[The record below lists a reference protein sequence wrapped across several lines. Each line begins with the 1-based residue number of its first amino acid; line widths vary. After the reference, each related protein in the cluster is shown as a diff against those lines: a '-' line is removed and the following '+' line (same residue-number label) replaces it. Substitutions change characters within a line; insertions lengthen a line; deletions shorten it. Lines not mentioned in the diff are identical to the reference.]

1 MKSNVKPGDTFEYCF
16 TVQADDVARFKG
28 EVVHPVCSTFTLAR
42 EIEWTTRQ
50 FVLRMRDEDE
60 EGVGTFLSIDHQGP
74 AFVGEEVRIVAQ
86 VESLTGNELICTYTA
101 STDKRLVAAGKTGQ
115 KILKREKLKKLF
127 TQKPVL

>member
-1 MKSNVKPGDTFEYCF
+1 MKSNVKPGDVHEYRF

-42 EIEWTTRQ
+42 EIEWATRQ

-74 AFVGEEVRIVAQ
+74 AFVGEEVCITAR
-86 VESLTGNELICTYTA
+86 VESLAGNELICTYTA
-101 STDKRLVAAGKTGQ
+101 STNKRLVATGKTGQ

-127 TQKPVL
+127 TQTPAV

>member
-1 MKSNVKPGDTFEYCF
+1 MKSNVKPGDVHEYSF

-28 EVVHPVCSTFTLAR
+28 EIVHPVCSTFTLAR

-60 EGVGTFLSIDHQGP
+60 EGVGTFLSINHQAP

-86 VESLTGNELICTYTA
+86 VESLVGNELICTYTA
-101 STDKRLVAAGKTGQ
+101 TTDKRLVATGKTGQ
-115 KILKREKLKKLF
+115 KILKKEI
-127 TQKPVL
+127 

>member
-1 MKSNVKPGDTFEYCF
+1 MKSNVKPGDLVEYRF
-16 TVQADDVARFKG
+16 IVKPDDVARFKG
-28 EVVHPVCSTFTLAR
+28 EIVHPVCSTFTLAR

-74 AFVGEEVRIVAQ
+74 AFVGEEICIKAQ
-86 VESLTGNELICTYTA
+86 VESLNGNELICTYTA
-101 STDKRLVAAGKTGQ
+101 NTDKRLVATGKTGQ

-127 TQKPVL
+127 TQTPIL